1 MANQRR
7 GLASESIFQR
17 ISTAVQAFLAL
28 LFERET
34 WQALARWVFWRVLPK
49 RRRILKLVTEL
60 KPLAENAPPEMHA
73 LRDEVFS
80 KSCLELRQ
88 LKDQQVLLDI
98 LNHVEQPLGL
108 EQIFFAAVYPVLVK
122 RDLEAIPIV
131 REVPHRLDVEI
142 GYLAH
147 NEDYFY
153 WVFEIDSNRRMSLK
167 TPLEVREE
175 QREDKRIAIY
185 TLGCTGLVE
194 TDFAAYAEQ
203 WLMNAPRLSIA
214 LPLLATAYA
223 EQWILNARIYFAHIL
238 KDLKKRN
245 YKVTAEAI
253 PDFERARL
261 SILRHL
267 SLLRLNKRQFQS
279 SRRKR

>member
-49 RRRILKLVTEL
+49 RRRILKLMTEL
-60 KPLAENAPPEMHA
+60 KPLAENALPEMHA

-108 EQIFFAAVYPVLVK
+108 EQIFFAAVYPVL
-122 RDLEAIPIV
+122 
-131 REVPHRLDVEI
+131 
-142 GYLAH
+142 G
-147 NEDYFY
+147 
-153 WVFEIDSNRRMSLK
+153 
-167 TPLEVREE
+167 
-175 QREDKRIAIY
+175 
-185 TLGCTGLVE
+185 
-194 TDFAAYAEQ
+194 
-203 WLMNAPRLSIA
+203 
-214 LPLLATAYA
+214 
-223 EQWILNARIYFAHIL
+223 
-238 KDLKKRN
+238 
-245 YKVTAEAI
+245 
-253 PDFERARL
+253 
-261 SILRHL
+261 
-267 SLLRLNKRQFQS
+267 
-279 SRRKR
+279 

>member
-1 MANQRR
+1 MANQQR

-17 ISTAVQAFLAL
+17 VVTAVRAFLL
-28 LFERET
+28 LLIEKET

-49 RRRILKLVTEL
+49 RRRILKLMQEL
-60 KPLAENAPPEMHA
+60 KPLAENAAPEMQA

-88 LKDQQVLLDI
+88 PQDEQILLEI

-108 EQIFFAAVYPVLVK
+108 EQVFFAALYPVLIK
-122 RDLEAIPIV
+122 RDLEAIPIPT
-131 REVPHRLDVEI
+131 ETPHRLEVEI
-142 GYLAH
+142 GYLGH
-147 NEDYFY
+147 NEDYFF
-153 WVFEIDSNRRMSLK
+153 WVFEIDSNKRMSLK
-167 TPLEVREE
+167 TPLEVREA
-175 QREDKRIAIY
+175 QREDKRYTIY
-185 TLGCTGLVE
+185 SLGCTGLVE

-203 WLMNAPRLSIA
+203 WLLNAPRLSIA
-214 LPLLATAYA
+214 LPLLATAYS
-223 EQWILNARIYFAHIL
+223 EQWILNARVYFVHIL
-238 KDLKKRN
+238 KDLRKRN

-267 SLLRLNKRQFQS
+267 SLLRIKRRQFQS
-279 SRRKR
+279 SRRNR

>member
-7 GLASESIFQR
+7 GLASESIFQQ
-17 ISTAVQAFLAL
+17 ISTAVRAFLL
-28 LFERET
+28 LLIEKET
-34 WQALARWVFWRVLPK
+34 WQALARWGLWRILPK
-49 RRRILKLVTEL
+49 RRRILKLVREL

-80 KSCLELRQ
+80 KSCLELQ
-88 LKDQQVLLDI
+88 KPQDEQILLDI

-108 EQIFFAAVYPVLVK
+108 EQIFFAALYPVLIK
-122 RDLEAIPIV
+122 RDLEAIPIPT
-131 REVPHRLDVEI
+131 ETPHRLEVEI
-142 GYLAH
+142 GYLGH
-147 NEDYFY
+147 NEDYFF

-167 TPLEVREE
+167 TALDVREA
-175 QREDKRIAIY
+175 QREDKRYVIY
-185 TLGCTGLVE
+185 SLGCTGLVE

-203 WLMNAPRLSIA
+203 WLLNAPRLSIA

-223 EQWILNARIYFAHIL
+223 EQWILSTRIYFAHIL

-267 SLLRLNKRQFQS
+267 SLLQIKRRQFQS
-279 SRRKR
+279 SRRNR